1 MFVLHLSRL
10 NCPNFGGLVPGCIEP
25 GFCKQVLIS
34 FCRIFQ
40 ISQFRTFLHLYIPY
54 LDRAQVSDFSVT
66 NSGALALPPSN
77 LSLNVLRDD
86 LLDFGDTGVLAK
98 VGLAPGETETLQGV
112 TSVTKLDLT
121 PG

>member
-1 MFVLHLSRL
+1 MHW
-10 NCPNFGGLVPGCIEP
+10 
-25 GFCKQVLIS
+25 
-34 FCRIFQ
+34 
-40 ISQFRTFLHLYIPY
+40 YIPY

-98 VGLAPGETETLQGV
+98 VGLAPGETETLKGV

-121 PG
+121 PS